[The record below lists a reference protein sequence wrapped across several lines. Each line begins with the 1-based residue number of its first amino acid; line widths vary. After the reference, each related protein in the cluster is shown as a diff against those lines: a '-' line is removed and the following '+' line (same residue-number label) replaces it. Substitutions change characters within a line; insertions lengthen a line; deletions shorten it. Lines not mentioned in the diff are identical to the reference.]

1 MNIIDYIPYG
11 HENAITRKQLEQLTR
26 PDRSMR
32 DLIKV
37 ARKEHAIMN
46 LQDGKGYF
54 RPLPEERPLVE
65 RWVRQEDHRER
76 ETGNSKLGA
85 EKWLTGGAEGNTIA
99 VHGYVRHRHKITEPE
114 KQLEGQMRL

>member
-1 MNIIDYIPYG
+1 MNIIDYIPFG

-32 DLIKV
+32 DLIKI
-37 ARKEHAIMN
+37 ARRDYAIMN

-65 RWVRQEDHRER
+65 RWERQECHREK
-76 ETGNSKLGA
+76 EIGNSRLGA
-85 EKWLTGGAEGNTIA
+85 QKWLSGDCGGNTIA
-99 VHGYVRHRHKITEPE
+99 VHGYVRHKHKITEPE
-114 KQLEGQMRL
+114 RQIEGQLRL